1 MQWKQFKWLCLFIFC
16 FSQIVYVTATFPYVV
31 LIILLVRGVTL
42 PGAYDGILYYV
53 KPDWSKLGEAQVRLL
68 VFSFSFIPLFGWNH
82 LIWPKWT
89 NENHSFLLF
98 SLYYRSDTQHSNSVS
113 KYFSTSLQSTWNHF
127 ELIFRGGSVCLTAIA
142 LSVSLRSGLM
152 PVLKSFSP
160 TLSGSEPSPP
170 WAAIT
175 DSTMTAISKPP
186 SQPWTD
192 EDAFCYV
199 ALRSFWTIVF
209 SFRKTLCLVR
219 LPNQRALTL
228 CYKKLDCVAG
238 KEQTASHFNRSQIS
252 RCTESAVIC
261 FEFNVPSTLAGYI

>member
-1 MQWKQFKWLCLFIFC
+1 MKTVKNDFIYC

-82 LIWPKWT
+82 LLLPKWINVNVIRFT
-89 NENHSFLLF
+89 LHTFLAL
-98 SLYYRSDTQHSNSVS
+98 LSVW
-113 KYFSTSLQSTWNHF
+113 YTTLLNLTFISLQSTWSHF
-127 ELIFRGGSVCLTAIA
+127 ELIFRGGSVCLTAIT

-160 TLSGSEPSPP
+160 TLSGLEPSPP

-192 EDAFCYV
+192 KDTFCYV
-199 ALRSFWTIVF
+199 LFVILLYLSEPVCFLF
-209 SFRKTLCLVR
+209 
-219 LPNQRALTL
+219 QR
-228 CYKKLDCVAG
+228 CCV
-238 KEQTASHFNRSQIS
+238 
-252 RCTESAVIC
+252 
-261 FEFNVPSTLAGYI
+261 